1 MYNDLGKIKEEE
13 MRFVHLA
20 DLHIGKRVNEF
31 SMLEDQRYILEQVLR
46 LLDSQ
51 IDDGRKIDGVLIA
64 GDIYDKAV
72 PPAEAVRLLDWFLT
86 ELVQRKLPVYMVSGN
101 HDSGERL
108 SFGAHLLEK
117 SGVFLKT
124 VYDGSLKPLV
134 LEDEYG
140 TLNLYLL
147 PFVKPIHVRRA
158 HKVMEESLIETHQ
171 EAISAVLQ
179 KAEIESCQRN
189 LLVAHQMV
197 TGAQRCD
204 SEEISIGGLDNI
216 DACVFDDFD
225 YVALGHLHGPQ
236 KVGREEVRYGGT
248 LLKYSFSE
256 RNHKKSVTFVELGEK
271 GQVTIETVAVKPLRD
286 MRQIEGTYQEVMAK
300 DYCGEDSKKDYL
312 KVILKDE
319 EEIPEALYKLRTVY
333 PNIMKLEYSNT
344 RTRQN
349 QELEQV
355 EHLQERT
362 PLEYIEEF
370 YQAQNNQKMTES
382 QRDVVKELV
391 EKIWG

>member
-1 MYNDLGKIKEEE
+1 
-13 MRFVHLA
+13 
-20 DLHIGKRVNEF
+20 
-31 SMLEDQRYILEQVLR
+31 
-46 LLDSQ
+46 
-51 IDDGRKIDGVLIA
+51 
-64 GDIYDKAV
+64 
-72 PPAEAVRLLDWFLT
+72 
-86 ELVQRKLPVYMVSGN
+86 
-101 HDSGERL
+101 L
-108 SFGAHLLEK
+108 SFGANLLEK

-124 VYDGSLKPLV
+124 VYDGKLEPIV
-134 LEDEYG
+134 LEDEFGPLY
-140 TLNLYLL
+140 LYLL
-147 PFVKPIHVRRA
+147 PFVKPIHVSRT
-158 HKVMEESLIETHQ
+158 HEESFETYQ
-171 EAISAVLQ
+171 DAISAVLQ
-179 KAEIESCQRN
+179 KAEIDKGQRN

-370 YQAQNNQKMTES
+370 YQTQNNQKMTES
-382 QRDVVKELV
+382 QRDVVKELI